1 MYFFLAY
8 LRFTPQVFMI
18 LNVNGS
24 LHFLSDLPMQHIDRT
39 WLGSNHQMF

>member
-1 MYFFLAY
+1 
-8 LRFTPQVFMI
+8 MI

-24 LHFLSDLPMQHIDRT
+24 LHFLSDLSMQYIDWT